1 MTTIYVT
8 RYALTKGIQKV
19 DATLHD
25 NGAMASYK
33 MEGHWDTAYVH
44 GKDFWR
50 TEEDAKKRANEMVA
64 KKVASTEKQLVKLK
78 KLTF

>member
-8 RYALTKGIQKV
+8 RFALTVGIQKV
-19 DATLHD
+19 EAKIHD
-25 NGAMASYK
+25 NGAMASYRV
-33 MEGHWDTAYVH
+33 EGHWIDTYVH

-50 TEEDAKKRANEMVA
+50 TEEDAKARANEMVT
-64 KKVASTEKQLVKLK
+64 KKIASIEKQLVKLK